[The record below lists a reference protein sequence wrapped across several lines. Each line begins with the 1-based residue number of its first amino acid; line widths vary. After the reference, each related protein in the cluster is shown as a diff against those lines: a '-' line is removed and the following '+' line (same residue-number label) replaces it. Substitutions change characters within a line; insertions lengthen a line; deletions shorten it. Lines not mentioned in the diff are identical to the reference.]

1 MRSWTN
7 RPRIASENI
16 ICYKVFSIK
25 KSTCDR
31 EKFYLQS
38 PFARKNYSTKERL
51 DTIPL
56 APEFTLKEISI
67 RGIFTNKQGYHTFKD
82 IKAATELMS
91 ILNNGDRMYT
101 TVIECIIPKGSK
113 YIKGICS
120 LYHIN
125 SPTKKKVY
133 KNYKSIVSEDLI
145 LNKSIFQND
154 NITIEKCK

>member
-7 RPRIASENI
+7 KSKIASEDI

-31 EKFYLQS
+31 DKFYLQS
-38 PFARKNYSTKERL
+38 PFARKNYSVKEQL

-56 APEFTLKEISI
+56 APEFEFKQISI

-82 IKAATELMS
+82 IKSATELMT

-101 TVIECIIPKGSK
+101 TVIECVIPKGSR
-113 YIKGICS
+113 YIKGVCS
-120 LYHIN
+120 LYDTN
-125 SPTKKKVY
+125 TPTKQKIY

-145 LNKSIFQND
+145 LKKSIFQND

>member
-7 RPRIASENI
+7 KSKIASEDI

-31 EKFYLQS
+31 DKFYLQS
-38 PFARKNYSTKERL
+38 PFARKNYSVKEQL

-56 APEFTLKEISI
+56 APEFEFKQISI

-82 IKAATELMS
+82 IKSATELMT

-101 TVIECIIPKGSK
+101 TVIECVIPKGSR
-113 YIKGICS
+113 YIKGVCS
-120 LYHIN
+120 LYYTN
-125 SPTKKKVY
+125 TPTKQKIY

-145 LNKSIFQND
+145 LKKSIFQND

>member
-7 RPRIASENI
+7 KSKIASEDI

-31 EKFYLQS
+31 DKFYLQS
-38 PFARKNYSTKERL
+38 PFARKNYSIKEQL

-56 APEFTLKEISI
+56 TPEFSFKEISI
-67 RGIFTNKQGYHTFKD
+67 RGIFTNKQGYHVFRD
-82 IKAATELMS
+82 IKSATELMS
-91 ILNNGDRMYT
+91 VLNSDGRMCT
-101 TVIECIIPKGSK
+101 TVIECVIPKGSK
-113 YIKGICS
+113 YIKGVCS
-120 LYHIN
+120 LYYLKPK
-125 SPTKKKVY
+125 SY

-145 LNKSIFQND
+145 LKKSIFQND